1 MKAIITDLDRTLLHT
16 DKSLSRH
23 TVEVLKKCREK
34 GLRLMVAS
42 ARPIRELIKFNQ
54 SSIPMDGITATNG
67 AVVLTPDG
75 IHQEGIP
82 HHIGEA
88 VLEKLIS
95 YPDVFLSVET
105 DRGLYSNRDIP
116 IWQPVVYDKFPK
128 LPDGIILYKI
138 LASSTHKELYDNV
151 ASVLTA
157 QVYHT
162 VANND
167 LVQIMSNEATKWNG
181 IKRMLAYYGISPKD
195 AVYFGDDNDDIESI
209 KGCGLG
215 VAMANAIPAV
225 LDAADVVT
233 YSNDDD
239 GVARFIEENIL

>member
-23 TVEVLKKCREK
+23 TVEVLMKCREK

-88 VLEKLIS
+88 VL
-95 YPDVFLSVET
+95 
-105 DRGLYSNRDIP
+105 
-116 IWQPVVYDKFPK
+116 
-128 LPDGIILYKI
+128 
-138 LASSTHKELYDNV
+138 
-151 ASVLTA
+151 
-157 QVYHT
+157 
-162 VANND
+162 
-167 LVQIMSNEATKWNG
+167 
-181 IKRMLAYYGISPKD
+181 
-195 AVYFGDDNDDIESI
+195 
-209 KGCGLG
+209 
-215 VAMANAIPAV
+215 
-225 LDAADVVT
+225 
-233 YSNDDD
+233 
-239 GVARFIEENIL
+239 